1 MVLEQLSK
9 DESLRE
15 AVDFKAIFL
24 DYLRGLFKSY
34 YLTISDILVSP
45 KAEIELPV
53 LQLEVTSEKNQID
66 EIK

>member
-15 AVDFKAIFL
+15 AIDFKAIFL

-34 YLTISDILVSP
+34 YLTISDIQVSP